1 MFNKILIAN
10 RGEIA
15 CRIIRTAR
23 RLDMQTVAIYA
34 RGENGALHSR
44 LADNAAQLPESKT
57 MPYLNIA
64 AIVKC
69 AKQSG
74 ADAVHPGFG
83 FLSENAAFAKACI
96 NAGLVF
102 IGPSPEVMAV
112 AGAKTRARKLAQQ
125 AGARIL
131 PGLPINQN
139 GYDKVADNIGYPLM
153 LKAAAGGGG
162 RGMRIVNCKDDLPL
176 MLQQARRESKNAFGN
191 GALLAEKYLP
201 QARHLEVQIL
211 ADKHNKILTLG
222 ERDCSMQRR
231 HQKVIEE
238 SPAPFLDNK
247 LRRELHACAHNIA
260 KAANYENAGT
270 IEFLL
275 DDNSGKLY
283 FLEINARLQVEH
295 PLTEALYGI
304 DLVEWQMRI
313 AAGKKLA
320 ESFPPIPLPKWAMEA
335 RVCAENPLH
344 KLLPS
349 VGLIT
354 QCHLPQLPGVRID
367 SGIAAGEI
375 IGGEYDSLLAK
386 VIATGATREQ
396 TRKRLL
402 QALQKTRIDGIT
414 TNIPY
419 LAALAESAPFV
430 DGKTRTATAE
440 NIFDDTI
447 NIVRRRRR
455 KAILLAAAFVAL
467 TAPCL
472 AAGFRLNDNYR
483 RAFVVLY
490 DDEECRRCQLQIG
503 NNECRITDDD
513 GVLVLKDYHI
523 IGGGISAQI
532 GGDYCDAECTR
543 IDENSIC
550 VFYRGL
556 SLVLHIG
563 ERQVADATSEGGG
576 DCAIAPMPGV
586 VLAVMAKRGDRVCRG
601 DALVMLEA
609 MKMEMAVAAPRNGI
623 IATMECAPGDI
634 VAAGSVL
641 ARIDANGDSEK

>member
-1 MFNKILIAN
+1 
-10 RGEIA
+10 
-15 CRIIRTAR
+15 
-23 RLDMQTVAIYA
+23 
-34 RGENGALHSR
+34 
-44 LADNAAQLPESKT
+44 
-57 MPYLNIA
+57 
-64 AIVKC
+64 
-69 AKQSG
+69 
-74 ADAVHPGFG
+74 
-83 FLSENAAFAKACI
+83 
-96 NAGLVF
+96 
-102 IGPSPEVMAV
+102 
-112 AGAKTRARKLAQQ
+112 
-125 AGARIL
+125 
-131 PGLPINQN
+131 
-139 GYDKVADNIGYPLM
+139 
-153 LKAAAGGGG
+153 
-162 RGMRIVNCKDDLPL
+162 
-176 MLQQARRESKNAFGN
+176 
-191 GALLAEKYLP
+191 
-201 QARHLEVQIL
+201 
-211 ADKHNKILTLG
+211 
-222 ERDCSMQRR
+222 
-231 HQKVIEE
+231 
-238 SPAPFLDNK
+238 
-247 LRRELHACAHNIA
+247 
-260 KAANYENAGT
+260 
-270 IEFLL
+270 
-275 DDNSGKLY
+275 
-283 FLEINARLQVEH
+283 
-295 PLTEALYGI
+295 
-304 DLVEWQMRI
+304 
-313 AAGKKLA
+313 
-320 ESFPPIPLPKWAMEA
+320 MEA